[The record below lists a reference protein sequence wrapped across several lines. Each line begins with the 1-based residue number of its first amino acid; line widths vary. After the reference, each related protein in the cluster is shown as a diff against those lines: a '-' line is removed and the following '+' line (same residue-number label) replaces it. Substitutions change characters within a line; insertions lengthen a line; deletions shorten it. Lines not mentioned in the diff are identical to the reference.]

1 MSARTP
7 NDIAYDLFPV
17 VVAAVGGLEVVRE
30 DDVGAVVFLGPTPG
44 HLGAVAVAEL
54 VAFVA
59 FVAVGCCLEGHGQ
72 VELMDFNQLCR

>member
-30 DDVGAVVFLGPTPG
+30 DDVGAVVL
-44 HLGAVAVAEL
+44 L
-54 VAFVA
+54 
-59 FVAVGCCLEGHGQ
+59 
-72 VELMDFNQLCR
+72 